1 VSDAPARSVTLTV
14 WANYETGSVNLGE
27 LRYWVPGDVYTNTF
41 RKLGS
46 IPDTVTVTSSGG
58 GSDTSRCFN

>member
-1 VSDAPARSVTLTV
+1 LTV

-41 RKLGS
+41 RKRGS
-46 IPDTVTVTSSGG
+46 VPYTVTVISSGG
-58 GSDTSRCFN
+58 GSDTAQCYN